1 MHDRGVYMNDYECTC
16 TKNTDGSI
24 AVDPACPGHGESKN
38 RAVIGS
44 LGSYS
49 YSQSVDL
56 DSDVVYNSYVVYKIE
71 CDALDRIADTL
82 GDILRLMERAEK

>member
-1 MHDRGVYMNDYECTC
+1 MGNEDMMDKYECTC

-24 AVDPACPGHGESKN
+24 GVDPACPEHGSNANKSWIPIIPH
-38 RAVIGS
+38 V
-44 LGSYS
+44 
-49 YSQSVDL
+49 
-56 DSDVVYNSYVVYKIE
+56 DSDVVYNPHVVYKIQ